1 MDYDKNQT
9 TTFLL
14 GFKPSWKTPHTYIS
28 YIIYHIRTKNVSVS
42 NHSLTFMCV
51 IKHITMSNNIKNQR
65 PFIRIPVNFV
75 PTFHDVRLFTDE
87 TWSSLQV
94 YKREK

>member
-1 MDYDKNQT
+1 MIKNQT

-28 YIIYHIRTKNVSVS
+28 YIYYAQKNVSVS

-51 IKHITMSNNIKNQR
+51 INYRHITMSNNIKNQR

-75 PTFHDVRLFTDE
+75 PTFHDVRLLTDE